1 MRNGGGS
8 GGGGAAEVVGGDV
21 WCGWRMD
28 WVFLLVGGDYRIE
41 RGKGEGG
48 GWYAHGSLEEW
59 SGVDLGFRYWIYI
72 ERNECLWYG
81 IVNRYSVR

>member
-8 GGGGAAEVVGGDV
+8 GGGAAEVLRGGCLV
-21 WCGWRMD
+21 WVEDGLG
-28 WVFLLVGGDYRIE
+28 FSFGGEGDYRIE

-59 SGVDLGFRYWIYI
+59 SGVDLGFRF
-72 ERNECLWYG
+72 
-81 IVNRYSVR
+81 